1 MWMLEEADWS
11 DEGRE
16 MRRFS
21 ERIATSDEEE
31 VLSYLLDSTSCK
43 IENHLEARVRARV
56 SFVLKE
62 FERDEIFLSL
72 SCRVDVLDLD
82 A

>member
-1 MWMLEEADWS
+1 MWMLEEANWS

-31 VLSYLLDSTSCK
+31 VLSYLLDSASCK